1 MIEELV
7 GKVFATRG
15 ASHLAHWKT
24 KSFAQHMALDT
35 FYNGLI
41 EKIDGLVEVYQG
53 ACGLIGP
60 VTMPS
65 VKPDK
70 ILDHIVEESDWIAE
84 HRDEI
89 AEDVDAIKNLIDDLV
104 GLYLSTI
111 YKLKNLS

>member
-7 GKVFATRG
+7 GRVFATRN
-15 ASHLAHWKT
+15 AAHLAHFKT
-24 KSFAQHMALDT
+24 KSYAQHMALGG
-35 FYNGLI
+35 FYDGLI
-41 EKIDGLVEVYQG
+41 DKIDSIVETYQG

-65 VKPDK
+65 VKPDGMMQ
-70 ILDHIVEESDWIAE
+70 HIFEESDWIAE

-89 AEDVDAIKNLIDDLV
+89 ADDVDAIKNLIDDLV
-104 GLYLSTI
+104 ALYLTTH